1 MASCRTNNTENS
13 DANFTKEPRVSF
25 SGDTLDNDHC
35 KVTIRTPSATSK
47 NKKHKHDHFLPKPF
61 ERSNGSLLNPKFDS
75 EILEN
80 YLQKC
85 YFPQAKRL
93 FRHIVYY
100 VTIASFCWL
109 VFFGL
114 KQIKFKKENWL
125 YFVGGSSALLAIML
139 TLLFITCTRH
149 YAVYSKSIAY
159 ILAVILVITV
169 QLPYVFE
176 SPDISPVG
184 TFCGVVEILILLYS
198 FFPINLFAAAG
209 LGCFLSI
216 SYEIII
222 ALRYPEMCKA
232 YFIISKLLLHLIVH
246 LIGTFI
252 YIMSNTRA
260 RSSFSKIGQSVSA
273 QRDLMIEREIKE
285 KMIHSLMPPV
295 VARSVMAAHPSK
307 EDEEKDESEKK
318 KQRKT
323 KHVKGEI
330 IFRKFQMDEMK
341 NVSILFADIVGF
353 TKMSSNKSAERLV
366 GLLNDLFGRFDK
378 LCNASGCEKISTLG
392 DCYYCVSGCPNPC
405 EDHAKCC
412 VEMGLSMVIA
422 IRAFDE
428 DHKEEVNMRVGVHT
442 GTVLC
447 GIVGTVRFKFDVWSN
462 DVTLANTMESTGEP
476 GKVHISESTRSFLVD
491 EYEMEEGVE
500 VPDMRGRKELIEH
513 YDPAMSSFTI
523 KHREETRNIK
533 TYFIIGRKPGKVG
546 IPGLEQLA
554 DERPADL
561 HVERAISPGSS
572 PANSVIPTVNESNNE
587 TNDTT
592 VDLFSKRIPDIMT
605 SDDNRNKNAKTADQT
620 DTATVDTSLLN
631 KNRKVSFTAEQDK
644 LLIELMEKEN
654 KNNEAFFKPK
664 NLNKLTL
671 TFDREMENI
680 YRHEFKDSVYLRSHL
695 FQENM
700 LSSPRYQMTVEA
712 AIAFIVL
719 VVLAVA
725 CHIMFHFTCTLGLIV
740 LTVVGLVVQ
749 ALVFIDALTNIISL
763 KAKSAYCPLYLR
775 ITLSWYFRNALGV
788 ILATIPSA
796 LVYLSMSCDL
806 ISTNNWHDRFFCFGV
821 VVALLQYC
829 NYSML
834 RSYAKSLMA
843 IIIGSIL
850 IVLLFINICNSH
862 FPGSA
867 ATPLVNAS
875 FFGNATYTM
884 VTASSIANT
893 TSAKGILS
901 LLPSDNPDNLL
912 FSGYHF
918 LQFEI
923 ILSILLL
930 LLLITI
936 LNYEFENSYRLSFH
950 ASVKAQKDKENMQ
963 LNKDQAE
970 WLLHNII
977 PAHLAEI
984 FKSNRSY
991 SRNHQDV
998 GVIFAT
1004 IVNFNEFYD
1013 EMYAG
1018 GREYLRVLNELVSD
1032 YEVMLNEPR
1041 FKDVEK
1047 IKTISSSFMAA
1058 AGLNEESRAKN
1069 KNPYAHLYAL
1079 MEFATELQVVVNNFN
1094 ESIFNFN
1101 FILNIGYNYG
1111 PVTAGV
1117 IGTTKLL
1124 YDIWGD
1130 TVNIASRMYSTGEDN
1145 RIQVPQG
1152 TAECLS
1158 PMFDF
1163 SYRGEIFVKG
1173 KGMMKTYLLEDRKP
1187 GAHWD

>member
-1 MASCRTNNTENS
+1 
-13 DANFTKEPRVSF
+13 
-25 SGDTLDNDHC
+25 
-35 KVTIRTPSATSK
+35 
-47 NKKHKHDHFLPKPF
+47 
-61 ERSNGSLLNPKFDS
+61 
-75 EILEN
+75 
-80 YLQKC
+80 
-85 YFPQAKRL
+85 
-93 FRHIVYY
+93 
-100 VTIASFCWL
+100 
-109 VFFGL
+109 
-114 KQIKFKKENWL
+114 
-125 YFVGGSSALLAIML
+125 
-139 TLLFITCTRH
+139 
-149 YAVYSKSIAY
+149 
-159 ILAVILVITV
+159 
-169 QLPYVFE
+169 
-176 SPDISPVG
+176 
-184 TFCGVVEILILLYS
+184 
-198 FFPINLFAAAG
+198 
-209 LGCFLSI
+209 
-216 SYEIII
+216 
-222 ALRYPEMCKA
+222 
-232 YFIISKLLLHLIVH
+232 
-246 LIGTFI
+246 
-252 YIMSNTRA
+252 
-260 RSSFSKIGQSVSA
+260 
-273 QRDLMIEREIKE
+273 
-285 KMIHSLMPPV
+285 
-295 VARSVMAAHPSK
+295 
-307 EDEEKDESEKK
+307 
-318 KQRKT
+318 
-323 KHVKGEI
+323 
-330 IFRKFQMDEMK
+330 
-341 NVSILFADIVGF
+341 
-353 TKMSSNKSAERLV
+353 
-366 GLLNDLFGRFDK
+366 
-378 LCNASGCEKISTLG
+378 
-392 DCYYCVSGCPNPC
+392 
-405 EDHAKCC
+405 
-412 VEMGLSMVIA
+412 
-422 IRAFDE
+422 
-428 DHKEEVNMRVGVHT
+428 
-442 GTVLC
+442 
-447 GIVGTVRFKFDVWSN
+447 
-462 DVTLANTMESTGEP
+462 
-476 GKVHISESTRSFLVD
+476 
-491 EYEMEEGVE
+491 
-500 VPDMRGRKELIEH
+500 MRGRKELIEH

-605 SDDNRNKNAKTADQT
+605 SEDNRNKNAKTADQT
-620 DTATVDTSLLN
+620 VVAPNTASVDTSLLN

-680 YRHEFKDSVYLRSHL
+680 YRHEFKDSHL

-700 LSSPRYQMTVEA
+700 LSSPRYQTTVEA

-862 FPGSA
+862 FPGFA

-1173 KGMMKTYLLEDRKP
+1173 KGMMKTYLLEGRKP

>member
-1 MASCRTNNTENS
+1 
-13 DANFTKEPRVSF
+13 
-25 SGDTLDNDHC
+25 
-35 KVTIRTPSATSK
+35 
-47 NKKHKHDHFLPKPF
+47 
-61 ERSNGSLLNPKFDS
+61 
-75 EILEN
+75 
-80 YLQKC
+80 
-85 YFPQAKRL
+85 
-93 FRHIVYY
+93 
-100 VTIASFCWL
+100 
-109 VFFGL
+109 
-114 KQIKFKKENWL
+114 
-125 YFVGGSSALLAIML
+125 
-139 TLLFITCTRH
+139 
-149 YAVYSKSIAY
+149 
-159 ILAVILVITV
+159 
-169 QLPYVFE
+169 
-176 SPDISPVG
+176 
-184 TFCGVVEILILLYS
+184 
-198 FFPINLFAAAG
+198 
-209 LGCFLSI
+209 
-216 SYEIII
+216 
-222 ALRYPEMCKA
+222 
-232 YFIISKLLLHLIVH
+232 
-246 LIGTFI
+246 
-252 YIMSNTRA
+252 
-260 RSSFSKIGQSVSA
+260 
-273 QRDLMIEREIKE
+273 
-285 KMIHSLMPPV
+285 
-295 VARSVMAAHPSK
+295 
-307 EDEEKDESEKK
+307 
-318 KQRKT
+318 
-323 KHVKGEI
+323 
-330 IFRKFQMDEMK
+330 
-341 NVSILFADIVGF
+341 
-353 TKMSSNKSAERLV
+353 
-366 GLLNDLFGRFDK
+366 
-378 LCNASGCEKISTLG
+378 
-392 DCYYCVSGCPNPC
+392 
-405 EDHAKCC
+405 
-412 VEMGLSMVIA
+412 
-422 IRAFDE
+422 
-428 DHKEEVNMRVGVHT
+428 
-442 GTVLC
+442 
-447 GIVGTVRFKFDVWSN
+447 
-462 DVTLANTMESTGEP
+462 
-476 GKVHISESTRSFLVD
+476 
-491 EYEMEEGVE
+491 
-500 VPDMRGRKELIEH
+500 MRGRKELIEH

-561 HVERAISPGSS
+561 HVERAISPGNS

-671 TFDREMENI
+671 TFDSEMENI
-680 YRHEFKDSVYLRSHL
+680 YRHEFKDSYVKLCSVYLRSHL

-700 LSSPRYQMTVEA
+700 LSSPRYQTTVEA

-875 FFGNATYTM
+875 FFSNATYTM
-884 VTASSIANT
+884 VTAISIANT

-1173 KGMMKTYLLEDRKP
+1173 KGMMKTYLLEGKKP

>member
-1 MASCRTNNTENS
+1 
-13 DANFTKEPRVSF
+13 
-25 SGDTLDNDHC
+25 
-35 KVTIRTPSATSK
+35 
-47 NKKHKHDHFLPKPF
+47 
-61 ERSNGSLLNPKFDS
+61 
-75 EILEN
+75 
-80 YLQKC
+80 
-85 YFPQAKRL
+85 
-93 FRHIVYY
+93 
-100 VTIASFCWL
+100 
-109 VFFGL
+109 
-114 KQIKFKKENWL
+114 
-125 YFVGGSSALLAIML
+125 
-139 TLLFITCTRH
+139 
-149 YAVYSKSIAY
+149 
-159 ILAVILVITV
+159 
-169 QLPYVFE
+169 
-176 SPDISPVG
+176 
-184 TFCGVVEILILLYS
+184 
-198 FFPINLFAAAG
+198 
-209 LGCFLSI
+209 
-216 SYEIII
+216 
-222 ALRYPEMCKA
+222 
-232 YFIISKLLLHLIVH
+232 
-246 LIGTFI
+246 
-252 YIMSNTRA
+252 
-260 RSSFSKIGQSVSA
+260 
-273 QRDLMIEREIKE
+273 
-285 KMIHSLMPPV
+285 
-295 VARSVMAAHPSK
+295 
-307 EDEEKDESEKK
+307 
-318 KQRKT
+318 
-323 KHVKGEI
+323 
-330 IFRKFQMDEMK
+330 
-341 NVSILFADIVGF
+341 
-353 TKMSSNKSAERLV
+353 
-366 GLLNDLFGRFDK
+366 
-378 LCNASGCEKISTLG
+378 
-392 DCYYCVSGCPNPC
+392 
-405 EDHAKCC
+405 
-412 VEMGLSMVIA
+412 
-422 IRAFDE
+422 
-428 DHKEEVNMRVGVHT
+428 
-442 GTVLC
+442 
-447 GIVGTVRFKFDVWSN
+447 
-462 DVTLANTMESTGEP
+462 
-476 GKVHISESTRSFLVD
+476 
-491 EYEMEEGVE
+491 
-500 VPDMRGRKELIEH
+500 MRGRKELIEH

-561 HVERAISPGSS
+561 HVERAISPGNS

-605 SDDNRNKNAKTADQT
+605 SEDNRNKNAKTADQT

-680 YRHEFKDSVYLRSHL
+680 YRHEFKDSHL

-1173 KGMMKTYLLEDRKP
+1173 KGMMKTYLLEGRKP